1 MTKAEII
8 EKIKELARAKRAE
21 WLSRAEFLDA
31 SGIPYRA
38 LHKHFPR
45 WNEAVTAAGLRPLD
59 NRGRPDQKKGYSS
72 EALLS
77 KLNDLATRLERD
89 YVSQEE
95 FTEQT
100 RISYRPI
107 NRLFGHWDNF
117 LLAAGLR
124 PHPSAKKRIPESA
137 LYEDNLRVYQAL
149 GRHPSYHEFAN
160 NVRFSINTY
169 AGRRFNGF
177 KRFRKLAIAR
187 RRAQ

>member
-1 MTKAEII
+1 M
-8 EKIKELARAKRAE
+8 
-21 WLSRAEFLDA
+21 SHAEFLSA
-31 SGIPYRA
+31 SGIPHRA

-45 WNEAVTAAGLRPLD
+45 WNEAVTAAGLAPLD

-72 EALLS
+72 DTLLS
-77 KLNDLATRLERD
+77 KLKELATRLGRD

-107 NRLFGHWDNF
+107 NRLFGDWDKF

-124 PHPSAKKRIPESA
+124 SHPSAHKRIPESE
-137 LYEDNLRVYQAL
+137 LYEDYLRIYQAL

-160 NVRFSINTY
+160 NARFSINTY
-169 AGRRFNGF
+169 AGPQRFLIGI
-177 KRFRKLAIAR
+177 KREKCFN
-187 RRAQ
+187 